1 MLRFFDYLIFLSLL
15 FLALIALGKVFSGN
29 LWIIGILCVALVWLG
44 FVIAAKL
51 DHYRESRR
59 IRRGITA
66 YLKET
71 IVGKNN

>member
-15 FLALIALGKVFSGN
+15 FLALIVLGKVFSGN
-29 LWIIGILCVALVWLG
+29 LWIIVILCIALVWLG
-44 FVIAAKL
+44 VIIAAKL
-51 DHYRESRR
+51 DHYRDNRR

-71 IVGKNN
+71 VVGKK